1 MEFKL
6 FYEMG
11 NFWIEAKLKDIFD
24 LNIENEITNQS
35 RIDGGRVFLDVDFD
49 ARPFLKSMKNRYP
62 EVQIKIKEIKHC
74 FVSINDKERYTKDLA
89 DLKLRL
95 HNNYGI

>member
-35 RIDGGRVFLDVDFD
+35 RIDGGKIFLDGDFD
-49 ARPFLKSMKNRYP
+49 ARPFLKSMK
-62 EVQIKIKEIKHC
+62 
-74 FVSINDKERYTKDLA
+74 
-89 DLKLRL
+89 RL
-95 HNNYGI
+95 N

>member
-11 NFWIEAKLKDIFD
+11 NYWIEAKLKDIFD
-24 LNIENEITNQS
+24 LNIEDEITNQS
-35 RIDGGRVFLDVDFD
+35 RIDGAKIFLDGDFD
-49 ARPFLKSMKNRYP
+49 ARPFLRRMKTRYP
-62 EVQIKIKEIKHC
+62 EIELKIKEIKHR

-89 DLKLRL
+89 DLKLKL
-95 HNNYGI
+95 YSN